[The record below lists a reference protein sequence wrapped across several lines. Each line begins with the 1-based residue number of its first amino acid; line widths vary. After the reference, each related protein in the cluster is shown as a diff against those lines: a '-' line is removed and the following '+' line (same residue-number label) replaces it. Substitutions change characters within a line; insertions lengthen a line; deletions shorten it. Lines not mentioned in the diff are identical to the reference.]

1 MKAIVKE
8 TGKLVD
14 VEAFKQTQNEK
25 DVFYVDIKEKM
36 IYAPDELDFKTAK
49 EGMNFADRIEETA
62 KDFAKYAAE
71 LKDGSLIEKLEN
83 AFKAGALY
91 MGIELMSAKK
101 S

>member
-14 VEAFKQTQNEK
+14 VEAFKQKQNEK
-25 DVFYVDIKEKM
+25 EVFYVDTKGKT
-36 IYAPDELDFKTAK
+36 IYAPDELDFEGVK
-49 EGMNFADRIEETA
+49 EGMKFADRIEETA

-71 LKDGSLIEKLEN
+71 LEDGTLIEKLEN

-91 MGIELMSAKK
+91 IGIELMSAKK